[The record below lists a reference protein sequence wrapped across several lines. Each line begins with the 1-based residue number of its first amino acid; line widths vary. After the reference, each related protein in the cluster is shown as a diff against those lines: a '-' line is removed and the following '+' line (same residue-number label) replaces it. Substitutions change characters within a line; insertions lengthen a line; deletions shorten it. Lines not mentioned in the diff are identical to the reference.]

1 MFEIVEL
8 LAEPS
13 LLGAQSER
21 LKFLKHGINLNS
33 QKTLCGQSREGY
45 IIKRL
50 GGDVSIEDPSLCPI
64 CRTIIDQTRIG

>member
-13 LLGAQSER
+13 LFGVQSAR
-21 LKFLKHGINLNS
+21 LKFLKHAMNLNS
-33 QKTLCGQSREGY
+33 QKALCGQTSEGY

-50 GGDVSIEDPSLCPI
+50 GGDVNIEDPSLCPI
-64 CRTIIDQTRIG
+64 CRAIIDETRIE